1 MGRRQACCRRPS
13 RMSRK
18 TSLRQP
24 VVSDATDCRIRQVE
38 AGNRA
43 RNRGET
49 RGCALIGL
57 PRGSLVSEGPHSLC
71 LEGELDTEL
80 QDGRSFRLTPGKSY
94 QVADQA
100 EPLRSSMT
108 TSTATATSTSTATG
122 AKPFFVNGSLSRG
135 GWRGLACHRTCRP
148 TAILREHECW
158 IPLGR
163 RLASRQRP
171 RASP

>member
-1 MGRRQACCRRPS
+1 
-13 RMSRK
+13 MSRK

-24 VVSDATDCRIRQVE
+24 VVSDATHCRIRQVE
-38 AGNRA
+38 AGNRARNRA

-80 QDGRSFRLTPGKSY
+80 QDGRSFRLTPGMSY

-108 TSTATATSTSTATG
+108 TATSTSTATATSTSTATATG

-135 GWRGLACHRTCRP
+135 GWRGLACHPTCRP

-171 RASP
+171 RVSP